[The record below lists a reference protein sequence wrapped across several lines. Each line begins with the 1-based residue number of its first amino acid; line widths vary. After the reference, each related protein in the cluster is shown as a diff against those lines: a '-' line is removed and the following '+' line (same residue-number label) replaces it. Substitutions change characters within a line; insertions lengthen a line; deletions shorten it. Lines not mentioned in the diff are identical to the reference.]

1 MIMNVRSTL
10 TGTPMRLVNTVAGS
24 LRKIAL
30 AALCAGFIALA
41 PATGAQAQSA
51 DADVISREYLI
62 KAALLYNFAKFAEWP
77 TAAFSDDTAPLRI
90 CVIGSDPFG
99 PALDSLQGK
108 TVRNR
113 ALAVTRIADV
123 HSTPQCHLLFVSAS
137 EEAQLQTILDYV
149 GKLPI
154 LSVADFGRF
163 AKSGGIIALKEVD
176 NRSRIE
182 VNTGAARLAGV
193 KLSSKLLRLADKT
206 GTAVSEADVVVPV
219 SARGAI

>member
-1 MIMNVRSTL
+1 MIMNARAKPTQ
-10 TGTPMRLVNTVAGS
+10 TPLRRVNSAAGS
-24 LRKIAL
+24 LRKYAL
-30 AALCAGFIALA
+30 AALAAGIIALA
-41 PATGAQAQSA
+41 PATAAQAQSA

-62 KAALLYNFAKFAEWP
+62 KAALLYNFAKFTEWP

-90 CVIGSDPFG
+90 CVIGDDPFG
-99 PALDSLQGK
+99 PALDSLRGK

-123 HSTPQCHLLFVSAS
+123 NITPHCHVLFVSAS
-137 EEAQLQTILDYV
+137 EEARLETILDFV
-149 GKLPI
+149 GELPI

-163 AKSGGIIALKEVD
+163 AKYGGIITLKEVD

-182 VNTGAARLAGV
+182 VNTGAAKLAGV
-193 KLSSKLLRLADKT
+193 KLSSKLLRLAVNT
-206 GTAVSEADVVVPV
+206 GTAVSEADPVVPV